1 MEPILLAG
9 EVHLRLPFFR
19 RRKGN
24 TLFRQNGS
32 PCYGKISRHFCL
44 LNNLKKPLQEIYF

>member
-24 TLFRQNGS
+24 ILFRQNGI
-32 PCYGKISRHFCL
+32 PLRYGKISR
-44 LNNLKKPLQEIYF
+44 

>member
-9 EVHLRLPFFR
+9 EVHLRLFFR

-24 TLFRQNGS
+24 TLFRQNGI
-32 PCYGKISRHFCL
+32 PLRYGKISR
-44 LNNLKKPLQEIYF
+44 

>member
-24 TLFRQNGS
+24 TLFHKMEFPCAMVKSADKFLS
-32 PCYGKISRHFCL
+32 P
-44 LNNLKKPLQEIYF
+44 E

>member
-24 TLFRQNGS
+24 FFQNGI
-32 PCYGKISRHFCL
+32 PLRYGKISR
-44 LNNLKKPLQEIYF
+44 